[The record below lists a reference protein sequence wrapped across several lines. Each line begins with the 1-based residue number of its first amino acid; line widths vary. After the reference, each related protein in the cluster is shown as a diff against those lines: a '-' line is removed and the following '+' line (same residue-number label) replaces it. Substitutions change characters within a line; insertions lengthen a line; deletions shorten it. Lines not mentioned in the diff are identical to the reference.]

1 MLAHARQNSVDVATK
16 HLVRSEQVHLI
27 CGKCG
32 ALLVEKVRNTL
43 QQNGRFARACNTVDQ
58 QNRHI
63 LVPDNNVLFA
73 LDSCGDGLQLLG
85 VLTFQSGKQQRVFNG
100 NRCVKVEVQLVS
112 CDVKLSS
119 KFQFNRSF
127 LAVYLVR
134 RSSHLLVVIR
144 LGNGAAPI
152 HNKRRTVFVRN
163 ARRTNVYIA
172 RRTSRSHL
180 ERDLS
185 KVRLP
190 QEDFDS
196 TEFLDSEI
204 VILVVGINNA
214 VERLNG
220 RKGLDGFVRS
230 AKVWA
235 DFFTHLTKVSS
246 CIFLRSI
253 ERCVQILTNLNKF
266 LVYVGEV
273 LLLLLVDW
281 IHDAPR

>member
-1 MLAHARQNSVDVATK
+1 M
-16 HLVRSEQVHLI
+16 
-27 CGKCG
+27 
-32 ALLVEKVRNTL
+32 
-43 QQNGRFARACNTVDQ
+43 
-58 QNRHI
+58 
-63 LVPDNNVLFA
+63 
-73 LDSCGDGLQLLG
+73 
-85 VLTFQSGKQQRVFNG
+85 
-100 NRCVKVEVQLVS
+100 
-112 CDVKLSS
+112 
-119 KFQFNRSF
+119 
-127 LAVYLVR
+127 
-134 RSSHLLVVIR
+134 VVIR
-144 LGNGAAPI
+144 LGNRAAPI
-152 HNKRRTVFVRN
+152 NNKRRTVFVRN

-172 RRTSRSHL
+172 RRTSGSHF

-196 TEFLDSEI
+196 TEFLDSKI
-204 VILVVGINNA
+204 VVLVVRINNA

-230 AKVWA
+230 TKVWA

-266 LVYVGEV
+266 LINVGEV